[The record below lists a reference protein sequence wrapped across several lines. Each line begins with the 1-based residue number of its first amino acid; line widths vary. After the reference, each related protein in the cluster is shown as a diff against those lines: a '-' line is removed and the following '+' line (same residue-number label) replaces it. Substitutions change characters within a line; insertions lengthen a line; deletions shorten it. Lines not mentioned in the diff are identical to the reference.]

1 MSKKLMIQLIIGVA
15 VTAAIVYFSV
25 IVVKS
30 LNMSVVFRFDVNW
43 WLVLVSVAI
52 YMYSN
57 YIRGLAYSKGIAP
70 EMDNITSLEVIAIGH
85 ALNMVLP
92 LHAGEGLR
100 LAFFPAGFTMQ
111 RRTKLAV
118 ITILGDGVVA
128 IIVTALTVPI
138 AHFTHKPL
146 LTALWILLFAC
157 IGAMLAAFLLIVFV
171 PRIKNYLK
179 EFLNIRLLWM
189 FLWVALSWIM
199 LIATI
204 WLGLVAFGFSPIASI
219 QMSLAV
225 FVSTTILNLIPASP
239 GAIGIYE
246 TGTIIGLA
254 GLGVERN
261 VALSASLL
269 LHLIQYMALLPLG
282 GVLYIRAI
290 HGRYGSAI
298 KNAMKKNGVQ
308 AAPNLTEVSDNAESD
323 KKSEKIESEK

>member
-1 MSKKLMIQLIIGVA
+1 MSKKMMLQLIFGTVITA
-15 VTAAIVYFSV
+15 VVVYFSF
-25 IVVKS
+25 VVLKS
-30 LNMSVVFRFDVNW
+30 LNMTVVFRSDVNW
-43 WLVLVSVAI
+43 WLIIVSVGI

-70 EMDNITSLEVIAIGH
+70 DMDNITSLEVIAIGH
-85 ALNMVLP
+85 ALNMILP
-92 LHAGEGLR
+92 VHAGEGLR
-100 LAFFPAGFTMQ
+100 LAFFPASFSMA

-118 ITILGDGVVA
+118 ITILGDAIAV
-128 IIVTALTVPI
+128 IIVTALTVPV
-138 AHFTHKPL
+138 AHFTDKRL
-146 LTALWILLFAC
+146 LSAIWILLFVC
-157 IGAMLAAFLLIVFV
+157 VGGMIAAFLLIVFV

-179 EFLNIRLLWM
+179 EFLNINLLKM
-189 FLWVALSWIM
+189 FGWVALSWIM

-225 FVSTTILNLIPASP
+225 FVATNILNLIPASP

-254 GLGVERN
+254 GLGVERS

-282 GVLYIRAI
+282 GFLYIKAM

-298 KNAMKKNGVQ
+298 KNAMKKNGAGTQ
-308 AAPNLTEVSDNAESD
+308 AKE
-323 KKSEKIESEK
+323 